1 MNGRLSGWPM
11 FNASMARLLVSP
23 HRSRRK
29 PPASP
34 SLWIERMEERRVC
47 AVVIGLANDTGA
59 SRIDRVTSDPTI
71 ALSRPIAAGQRVD
84 YTVNGGPSQTAVMID
99 SRRFMP
105 AGLDTDG
112 RYRVVATIIDAS
124 GRSLPPARPLTI
136 TVDRTVAPLAVVL
149 AQDTGPSAA
158 DSITSN
164 ARLSITGV
172 EVRSRVQYS
181 RDTVG
186 FDPLTAVWGAY
197 RPQTGANRWWVR
209 QVDAAGNAST
219 PVEVAFT
226 LDTSTDKARRLEG
239 PQATSYTAVPGV
251 EVSWTVEFD
260 QPMHV
265 GLTNGALP
273 ALKFTFRGR
282 ELYARYREGS
292 GATRLT
298 YTYQFTD
305 ADAGTG
311 ALAAPLK
318 ICLCYGG
325 AITDAAGNRLRKHPL
340 PPVTATG

>member
-1 MNGRLSGWPM
+1 MNGRLSDWPM
-11 FNASMARLLVSP
+11 FNASMARLLVS
-23 HRSRRK
+23 HYRSRRK
-29 PPASP
+29 PTTSP

-71 ALSRPIAAGQRVD
+71 ALNRPIATGQRVD
-84 YTVNGGPSQTAVMID
+84 YTVNGGPSQTAAMID

-112 RYRVVATIIDAS
+112 QYRVVATIIDAS

-149 AQDTGPSAA
+149 AQDTGSSAA

-164 ARLSITGV
+164 ARLSVTGV

-197 RPQTGANRWWVR
+197 RPQAGANRWWLR

-226 LDTSTDKARRLEG
+226 LDTSTDKARRFEG
-239 PQATSYTAVPGV
+239 PKATSYTAVPGA
-251 EVSWTVEFD
+251 ELSWTVEFD
-260 QPMHV
+260 KPMHV
-265 GLTNGALP
+265 GLANNAQP

-292 GATRLT
+292 GTTRLT
-298 YTYQFTD
+298 YTYKFTD

-325 AITDAAGNRLRKHPL
+325 TISDAAGNRLRKHPL